1 MLIASA
7 SSGKRKGTGFSA
19 RKAAARILGNIV
31 TILVSLVVIL
41 PLIVLLLN
49 SFKTKGESNT
59 MSLSLPTVWQ
69 PENYRIVIE
78 QGKLISSFFNSLLY
92 AACSDIIIV
101 VVVAAAAYVIS
112 RNYQGANKF
121 LYGFI
126 ITGIAI
132 PVNNVALMKVMQVL
146 HLVNTRPGIILLYAA
161 INIPL
166 SLFLAFG
173 FIGTIPRDI
182 DEAAIIDGCSPSKL
196 FFKVILPLL
205 TPIMAT
211 LFVLNFMAVWNDFT
225 MPLYYL
231 NNSEKWPMTLAV
243 YNFFGTFENSW
254 NLVSADIVL
263 TIIPVL
269 VVFILG
275 QKYIVG
281 GVSSGAVKG

>member
-1 MLIASA
+1 MIAVATS
-7 SSGKRKGTGFSA
+7 KKGNGMGYSLHKGIA
-19 RKAAARILGNIV
+19 HVLSNIITV
-31 TILVSLVVIL
+31 LVSLVVIL
-41 PLIVLLLN
+41 PLIVPLLN

-59 MSLSLPTVWQ
+59 MSLSLPKVWH
-69 PENYRIVIE
+69 PENYQTVIA
-78 QGKLISSFFNSLLY
+78 QGKLVSSFFNSLLY
-92 AACSDIIIV
+92 ATCSDIIIV

-112 RNYQGANKF
+112 RNYRGINKF
-121 LYGFI
+121 LYAFI
-126 ITGIAI
+126 ISGIAI
-132 PVNNVALMKVMQVL
+132 PVNNVALMKVMQEL

-182 DEAAIIDGCSPSKL
+182 DEAAIIDGCSPAKL
-196 FFKVILPLL
+196 FFSVILPLL
-205 TPIMAT
+205 TPMMAT

-231 NNSEKWPMTLAV
+231 NDSAKWPMTLAV
-243 YNFFGTFENSW
+243 YNFFGAFENSW

-269 VVFILG
+269 AVFIFG

-281 GVSSGAVKG
+281 GVASGAVKG